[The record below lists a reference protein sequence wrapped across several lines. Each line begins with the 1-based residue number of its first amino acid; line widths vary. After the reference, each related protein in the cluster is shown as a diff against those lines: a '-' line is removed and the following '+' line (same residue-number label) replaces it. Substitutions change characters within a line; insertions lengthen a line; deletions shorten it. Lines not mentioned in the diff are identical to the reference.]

1 MKRIFILLAVLAMA
15 ACNSGRSNAELEA
28 LSGMNVNDTLT
39 RVDLVK
45 MDIARQREI
54 FNALSPEK
62 KSDLYRYKIYKDIK
76 NNEFTKEERAEMTG
90 LLKKVSPE
98 IYTSGKDKFDRFSQ
112 EFEGRMLR
120 DLGWD
125 DQKLF
130 KYTMTIMTG
139 EEFREYLLRE

>member
-90 LLKKVSPE
+90 LLKKV
-98 IYTSGKDKFDRFSQ
+98 IHRGKINLTGSVRN
-112 EFEGRMLR
+112 LR
-120 DLGWD
+120 AGCSVTWD
-125 DQKLF
+125 GTTKNCSN
-130 KYTMTIMTG
+130 I
-139 EEFREYLLRE
+139 R